1 MNAAAATNLNT
12 GRLASEITGTGIIA
26 QIMIALTSAV
36 VLFLVFA
43 AFETVY
49 GYMNR
54 MKLYRT
60 DLLPYTYAT
69 DAKSITIT
77 QNPADPN
84 AKTAALSS
92 NELTGPEYSY
102 AFFIYVNPSTFRQE
116 RGLQHIFHKGVPG
129 QFPLLNPGVYMR
141 SDTNCLRVYMN
152 TFKTWNNYVEVE
164 NFPVGKWVHVAVVAK
179 AGHGEIYV
187 NGNLAKKLA
196 FDGYQSYQ
204 NYGNIYAFSQR
215 RVTLAKTIPS
225 VGEEGFDVFGTV
237 QGLVSRLTYF
247 SYALGYA
254 EISDLMEEGPSK
266 KMETGGSASLPPYLA
281 DSWWTQQA

>member
-1 MNAAAATNLNT
+1 MNYSGNSSSNSA
-12 GRLASEITGTGIIA
+12 RLVELTGTGIIP
-26 QIMIALTSAV
+26 QILIALTAGI
-36 VLFLVFA
+36 VLFLVMA

-60 DLLPYTYAT
+60 DLLPYTYST
-69 DAKSITIT
+69 EAKSFTIT

-84 AKTAALSS
+84 AKLAAAS
-92 NELTGPEYSY
+92 NNERTGPEYSY
-102 AFFIYVNPSTFRQE
+102 SFFIYVNPSTFRQE
-116 RGLQHIFHKGVPG
+116 RGLQHIFHKGMPG
-129 QFPLLNPGVYMR
+129 QFPLINPGVYMR
-141 SDTNCLRVYMN
+141 SDTNCLRVYMG
-152 TFKTWNNYVEVE
+152 TFKTWNNYAEVD

-187 NGNLAKKLA
+187 NGNLAKKIG

-237 QGLVSRLTYF
+237 QGMVSRLTYF

-254 EISDLMEEGPSK
+254 EISDLMGEGPSK
-266 KMETGGSASLPPYLA
+266 KMESGSMSLPPYLA
-281 DSWWTQQA
+281 DNWWTGRA

>member
-1 MNAAAATNLNT
+1 MNAAVATNLNT
-12 GRLASEITGTGIIA
+12 GRLASEITGTGIIP
-26 QIMIALTSAV
+26 QILIALTSAV

-43 AFETVY
+43 SFETVY

-60 DLLPYTYAT
+60 DLLPHTYAT

-152 TFKTWNNYVEVE
+152 TFKTWNNYAEVD

-187 NGNLAKKLA
+187 NGNLAKKLP
-196 FDGYQSYQ
+196 FGGYQSYQ

-247 SYALGYA
+247 SYALGYS

-266 KMETGGSASLPPYLA
+266 KMETGSMSLPPYLA
-281 DSWWTQQA
+281 DSWWTQRA